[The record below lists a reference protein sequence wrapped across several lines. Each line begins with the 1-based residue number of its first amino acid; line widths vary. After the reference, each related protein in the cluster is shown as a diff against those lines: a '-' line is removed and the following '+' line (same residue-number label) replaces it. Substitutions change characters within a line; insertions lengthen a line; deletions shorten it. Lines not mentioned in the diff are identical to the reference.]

1 MLIKNAKVVDLR
13 GERSADV
20 LIEDGVIKKIGV
32 NLRAD
37 EVIDAKGAYLL
48 PALIDLNVRVL
59 DDRINTTNLQALGKQ
74 ALEGGVGSVALIP
87 DSTPPIDEEIS
98 LEFVK
103 AQTLPIKLYP
113 LVMGTKGEGLS
124 EISILLKK
132 GAGGIYTTSDINPYL
147 LARIFEYA
155 KMHQIPLH
163 IAPRNK
169 IFQDVGVMNEGKT
182 AFELGL
188 GGIDTLEEKAEVAKV
203 IEYSEHYEVPVL
215 FKGVSTARSL
225 DLIADSH
232 YCYAEVGIHHLLLSE
247 EVCEG
252 YNTLA
257 KIMPPLR
264 SEEERQRMLLALQ
277 EGKIDLL
284 SSLHSPKS
292 KVAKEVS
299 FQEAAFG
306 IDGLEYLLP
315 LAYTHLVRSHIID
328 LPKLTELLSAN
339 PACFLG
345 EKLGK
350 VEEGYEAQLLLFDPE
365 GSIEAPLYGK
375 LEGHVRGV
383 VLGDRYERVG

>member
-1 MLIKNAKVVDLR
+1 MLVKNAKVVDLR
-13 GERSADV
+13 GERCADV
-20 LIEDGVIKKIGV
+20 LIEDGVIRKIGA
-32 NLRAD
+32 NLQD
-37 EVIDAKGAYLL
+37 SEVIDAGGTYLL
-48 PALIDLNVRVL
+48 PSIIDLDVRVL
-59 DDRINTTNLQALGKQ
+59 DDRINTTNLQALGQQ
-74 ALEGGVGSVALIP
+74 ALRGGVGCIGLIP
-87 DSTPPIDEEIS
+87 DTTPPIDEEIS

-103 AQTLPIKLYP
+103 SHSLPIALYP

-132 GAGGIYTTSDINPYL
+132 GAGGVYTTSDINPYL

-163 IAPRNK
+163 IAPRNN
-169 IFQDVGVMNEGKT
+169 IFQDVGVMNEGKI

-232 YCYAEVGIHHLLLSE
+232 YCYAEVGIHHLLLGDE
-247 EVCEG
+247 ACEG

-264 SEEERQRMLLALQ
+264 SEEERQRMVLALQ

-306 IDGLEYLLP
+306 IDALEYLLP
-315 LAYTHLVRSHIID
+315 LAYTFLVQEGVID
-328 LPKLTELLSAN
+328 MPKLTELLSAN
-339 PACFLG
+339 PACFLN

-350 VEEGYEAQLLLFDPE
+350 IEEGYKAQLILFDPHRSVE
-365 GSIEAPLYGK
+365 VPLYGTLQGK
-375 LEGHVRGV
+375 IKGVFQENIYHSLE
-383 VLGDRYERVG
+383 

>member
-20 LIEDGVIKKIGV
+20 LIEDGVIKKIGA

-103 AQTLPIKLYP
+103 AQTLSIKLYP

-188 GGIDTLEEKAEVAKV
+188 GGIDTLEEKVEVAKV

-375 LEGHVRGV
+375 LEGGVRGV
-383 VLGDRYERVG
+383 VLGDRYEKVG

>member
-1 MLIKNAKVVDLR
+1 MIIKNAKVVDLN
-13 GERSADV
+13 GERCADV
-20 LIEDGVIKKIGV
+20 LIQEGIIKKIGTR
-32 NLRAD
+32 LSDD
-37 EVIDAKGAYLL
+37 EVLEADGAYLL
-48 PALIDLNVRVL
+48 PSVIDLNVRVL
-59 DDRINTTNLQALGKQ
+59 DDRINTTNLHALGQK
-74 ALEGGVGSVALIP
+74 ALRGGIGAVALIP
-87 DSTPPIDEEIS
+87 DTSPPVDEEIS

-103 AQTLPIKLYP
+103 SHDLPTKLYP
-113 LVMGTKGEGLS
+113 LVMGTKEQGLS

-132 GAGGIYTTSDINPYL
+132 GAAGIYTPSDINPYL

-169 IFQDVGVMNEGKT
+169 IFQDVGVMNEGKM

-203 IEYSEHYEVPVL
+203 IEYSEHYGVPVL

-247 EVCEG
+247 EACAG

-264 SEEERQRMLLALQ
+264 SEEERQRLLLALK
-277 EGKIDLL
+277 EGKIDLI

-292 KVAKEVS
+292 RVTKEVS

-306 IDGLEYLLP
+306 IDALAYLLP
-315 LAYTHLVRSHIID
+315 LVYTHFVDKGIID
-328 LPKLTELLSAN
+328 MPKLTELLSAN

-350 VEEGYEAQLLLFDPE
+350 IEEGYEAQLLLFDPNKE
-365 GSIEAPLYGK
+365 IEVPLYGTLK
-375 LEGHVRGV
+375 GNVRLV
-383 VLGDRYERVG
+383 REKKVE

>member
-1 MLIKNAKVVDLR
+1 MVVKNAKVVDFR
-13 GERSADV
+13 GERCADV
-20 LIEDGVIKKIGV
+20 LIQEGVIKKIGA
-32 NLRAD
+32 NLSDD
-37 EVIDAKGAYLL
+37 EIIEAQGAYLL
-48 PALIDLNVRVL
+48 PAAIDLNVRVL
-59 DDRINTTNLQALGKQ
+59 DDRINTTNLYALGQ
-74 ALEGGVGSVALIP
+74 EALQGGVGAVALIP
-87 DSTPPIDEEIS
+87 DTSPPVDEEIS

-103 AQTLPIKLYP
+103 SHALPMKLYP
-113 LVMGTKGEGLS
+113 LVMGTKEQGLS

-132 GAGGIYTTSDINPYL
+132 GAAGVYTPSDINPYL

-203 IEYSEHYEVPVL
+203 IEYSEHYGVPVL

-247 EVCEG
+247 EACAG

-264 SEEERQRMLLALQ
+264 SEEERQRLLLALR
-277 EGKIDLL
+277 EGKIDLI
-284 SSLHSPKS
+284 SSLHSPRS
-292 KVAKEVS
+292 RVAKEVS

-306 IDGLEYLLP
+306 IDALAYLLP
-315 LAYTHLVRSHIID
+315 LAYTHLVDTGIID
-328 LPKLTELLSAN
+328 MPKLTELLSAN

-350 VEEGYEAQLLLFDPE
+350 IEEGYVAQLVLFDPDK
-365 GSIEAPLYGK
+365 GIETPLYGR
-375 LEGHVRGV
+375 LQGSVRI
-383 VLGDRYERVG
+383 VGEKR